1 MMLYDDEE
9 LWLSRPENPKPLTD
23 KDRDRRRRLLH
34 ALGNQLTKYLVL
46 IKAED
51 LKFKNNVARQNPIT
65 INWEKK
71 KMNNHNRVSHLRIQ
85 KTKN

>member
-9 LWLSRPENPKPLTD
+9 MWLSRPENPRPLSD

-34 ALGNQLTKYLVL
+34 ALGNQLTKFLVL

-51 LKFKNNVARQNPIT
+51 RKIKNSVARQNPIT
-65 INWEKK
+65 IN
-71 KMNNHNRVSHLRIQ
+71 
-85 KTKN
+85 

>member
-9 LWLSRPENPKPLTD
+9 IWLSRPENPKPLTD

-51 LKFKNNVARQNPIT
+51 LKYKNSVAKQNPIT
-65 INWEKK
+65 INWENK
-71 KMNNHNRVSHLRIQ
+71 NRQIE
-85 KTKN
+85 K

>member
-9 LWLSRPENPKPLTD
+9 MWLSRPENPRPLSD

-34 ALGNQLTKYLVL
+34 ALGNQLTKFLVL

-51 LKFKNNVARQNPIT
+51 RKIKNRVARQNPIT
-65 INWEKK
+65 IN
-71 KMNNHNRVSHLRIQ
+71 
-85 KTKN
+85 